1 MVANVQVD
9 PQHRPIVAP
18 YMLSLRPKGIMYLLC
33 QPVPDNSYGRWLLP
47 KDPRLNFITAWS
59 RSQCRNQGSVGSS
72 LSVVQY
78 CPFAGNIASP
88 RPLPVC

>member
-18 YMLSLRPKGIMYLLC
+18 YMPSLRPKGIMYLLVHPC
-33 QPVPDNSYGRWLLP
+33 QTTVTERWLLP
-47 KDPRLNFITAWS
+47 KDPRLNFITALVAE
-59 RSQCRNQGSVGSS
+59 SVQLFGSS

>member
-33 QPVPDNSYGRWLLP
+33 QPVPDNSYGTVVVA
-47 KDPRLNFITAWS
+47 K
-59 RSQCRNQGSVGSS
+59 GS
-72 LSVVQY
+72 
-78 CPFAGNIASP
+78 
-88 RPLPVC
+88 